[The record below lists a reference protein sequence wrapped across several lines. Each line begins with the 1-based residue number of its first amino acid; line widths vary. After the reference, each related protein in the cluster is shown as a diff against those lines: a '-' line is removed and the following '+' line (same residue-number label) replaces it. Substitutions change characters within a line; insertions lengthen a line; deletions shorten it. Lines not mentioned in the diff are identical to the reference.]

1 MRFHHLPIILGLT
14 TTAVFS
20 TQLAVQAQT
29 ATYQVESGVTSLSI
43 DESALE
49 VLESLGL
56 SFNSANNT
64 VTPASG
70 FDFGFDILPRSSTFL
85 GTDFTF
91 NYDGATSVLSP
102 LSGAI
107 EHVGSLVFDVDTEQ
121 LTLFSPLEIGNFS
134 IGFDEGFSIRDTFT
148 SGLPLFDLAVN
159 ANPVLEDN
167 KDLQIAN
174 VDVLLSQEFADLLT
188 NYVGSDLSEQLAG
201 TVVGQA
207 QISANVSKVPEPG
220 SVVAILAAA
229 SSVVAFRRRQKAV

>member
-1 MRFHHLPIILGLT
+1 MRFHLPIILGLT

-20 TQLAVQAQT
+20 TQLAVQAET

-43 DESALE
+43 DASALE

-64 VTPASG
+64 VTPANG

-91 NYDGATSVLSP
+91 NYDDVTSVLSP
-102 LSGAI
+102 LSGTI
-107 EHVGSLVFDVDTEQ
+107 EHVGSLLFDVDTEQ

-134 IGFDEGFSIRDTFT
+134 IGFDNGFSIRDTFT
-148 SGLPLFDLAVN
+148 TGLPLFDLAVN

-229 SSVVAFRRRQKAV
+229 SSALAFRRRQKAV

>member
-1 MRFHHLPIILGLT
+1 MRFHLPIILGLT

-20 TQLAVQAQT
+20 TQLAVQAET

-43 DESALE
+43 DASALE

-91 NYDGATSVLSP
+91 NYDDATSVLSP
-102 LSGAI
+102 LSGTI
-107 EHVGSLVFDVDTEQ
+107 EHVGSLLFDVDTEQ

-134 IGFDEGFSIRDTFT
+134 IGFDNGFSIRDTFT
-148 SGLPLFDLAVN
+148 TGLPLFDLVVN

-167 KDLQIAN
+167 KDLQVAN

-188 NYVGSDLSEQLAG
+188 NYEGSELSEQLAG

-220 SVVAILAAA
+220 SVVAVLVAA
-229 SSVVAFRRRQKAV
+229 SSALAFRRRQKAV

>member
-1 MRFHHLPIILGLT
+1 M
-14 TTAVFS
+14 
-20 TQLAVQAQT
+20 
-29 ATYQVESGVTSLSI
+29 
-43 DESALE
+43 
-49 VLESLGL
+49 
-56 SFNSANNT
+56 
-64 VTPASG
+64 
-70 FDFGFDILPRSSTFL
+70 
-85 GTDFTF
+85 
-91 NYDGATSVLSP
+91 TSVLSP
-102 LSGAI
+102 LNCTI
-107 EHVGSLVFDVDTEQ
+107 VHVSSLLFDVDTEQ

-134 IGFDEGFSIRDTFT
+134 IGFDNGFSIRDTFT
-148 SGLPLFDLAVN
+148 TGLPLFDLAVN

-167 KDLQIAN
+167 KDLEIAN

>member
-1 MRFHHLPIILGLT
+1 MRFHLPIILGLT

-20 TQLAVQAQT
+20 TQLAVQAET

-64 VTPASG
+64 VTPANG

-91 NYDGATSVLSP
+91 NYDDATSVLSP
-102 LSGAI
+102 LSGTI
-107 EHVGSLVFDVDTEQ
+107 EHVGSLLFDVDTEQ

-148 SGLPLFDLAVN
+148 TGLPLFDLAIN

-167 KDLQIAN
+167 KDLEIAN

-220 SVVAILAAA
+220 SVVAILVAA
-229 SSVVAFRRRQKAV
+229 SSALAFRRRQKAV

>member
-1 MRFHHLPIILGLT
+1 MRFHLPIILGLT

-20 TQLAVQAQT
+20 TQLAVQAET

-64 VTPASG
+64 VTPANG

-91 NYDGATSVLSP
+91 NYDDATSVLSP
-102 LSGAI
+102 LSGTI
-107 EHVGSLVFDVDTEQ
+107 EHVGSLLFDVDTEQ

-148 SGLPLFDLAVN
+148 TGLPLFDLAVN

-167 KDLQIAN
+167 KDLEIAN

-220 SVVAILAAA
+220 SVVAILVAA
-229 SSVVAFRRRQKAV
+229 SSALAFRRRQKAV

>member
-1 MRFHHLPIILGLT
+1 MRFHLPIILGLT

-20 TQLAVQAQT
+20 AQLAVQAET

-43 DESALE
+43 DASALE

-64 VTPASG
+64 VTPANG

-91 NYDGATSVLSP
+91 NYDDVTSVLSP
-102 LSGAI
+102 LSGTI
-107 EHVGSLVFDVDTEQ
+107 EHVGSLLFDVDTEQ

-148 SGLPLFDLAVN
+148 TGLPLFDLAVN

-167 KDLQIAN
+167 KDLEIAN

-229 SSVVAFRRRQKAV
+229 SSALAFRRRQKAV

>member
-1 MRFHHLPIILGLT
+1 MRFHLPIILGLT

-20 TQLAVQAQT
+20 TQLAVQAET

-43 DESALE
+43 DASALE

-64 VTPASG
+64 VTPANG

-91 NYDGATSVLSP
+91 NYDDVTGVLSP
-102 LSGAI
+102 LSGTI
-107 EHVGSLVFDVDTEQ
+107 EHVGSLLFDVDTEQ

-134 IGFDEGFSIRDTFT
+134 IGFDNGFSIRDTFT
-148 SGLPLFDLAVN
+148 TGLPLFDLAVN

-167 KDLQIAN
+167 KDLEIAN

-229 SSVVAFRRRQKAV
+229 SSALAFRRRQKAV

>member
-1 MRFHHLPIILGLT
+1 MRFHLPIILGLT

-20 TQLAVQAQT
+20 TQLAVQAET

-43 DESALE
+43 DASALE

-64 VTPASG
+64 VTPANG

-91 NYDGATSVLSP
+91 NYDDVTSVLSP
-102 LSGAI
+102 LSGTI
-107 EHVGSLVFDVDTEQ
+107 EHVGSLLFDVDTEQ

-134 IGFDEGFSIRDTFT
+134 IGFDNGFSIRDTFT
-148 SGLPLFDLAVN
+148 TGLPLFDLAVN

-167 KDLQIAN
+167 KDLEIAN

-229 SSVVAFRRRQKAV
+229 SSALAFRRRQKAV